1 MLSKFL
7 RNTNINYTSSSFY
20 SNKSVKT
27 IYNHCHSINDLV
39 IDDYKNN
46 ITNTKTSYIYCNYMG
61 KYCKYMGKLLESPG
75 LSPAAAWSLQ
85 HSAILA
91 K

>member
-46 ITNTKTSYIYCNYMG
+46 ITNTKTSYIYC
-61 KYCKYMGKLLESPG
+61 KYMGKLLESPG

-91 K
+91 N